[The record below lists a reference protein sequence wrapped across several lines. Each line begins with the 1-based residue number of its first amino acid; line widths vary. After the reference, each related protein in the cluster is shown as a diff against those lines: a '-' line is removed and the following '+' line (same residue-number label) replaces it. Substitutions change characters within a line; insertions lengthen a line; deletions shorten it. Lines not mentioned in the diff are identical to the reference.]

1 MGLPPLSKNSFNFTS
16 TGVAASS
23 PLRRGAKPH
32 SLVGGRIPFIFYLV
46 SMFVGWL
53 ERKRSPLDPVVRS
66 LVSARIAQMCL
77 CEFCVDIT
85 SMKVAERT
93 GSSDK
98 LLAVADW
105 RQSPLFSDEERLALE
120 YAEAASVTPPTVDDA
135 LRTRLA
141 AHFDAQAL
149 TELTA
154 LIGLQN
160 LSARFNSAMD
170 IPAQGLCRIPEKTF
184 LRRDDAPL
192 WVVAGIVI
200 AVFLWQHMPVTGK
213 KLKMR
218 PKGKPSGLTHW
229 GGDTAINR
237 YLDWVSG
244 EMKTHYAI
252 NLKIVRLAD
261 AADAVKRIQTEA
273 AAGRKT
279 GGSVDLLW
287 VNGENFRTLKRGQF
301 ITNGLGGD
309 SAQLALC
316 RHTAAGA
323 GRFFCADTR
332 CGIAPGAA
340 HN

>member
-1 MGLPPLSKNSFNFTS
+1 
-16 TGVAASS
+16 
-23 PLRRGAKPH
+23 
-32 SLVGGRIPFIFYLV
+32 
-46 SMFVGWL
+46 MFVGWL

-93 GSSDK
+93 GSNDK

-184 LRRDDAPL
+184 LRRGRCA
-192 WVVAGIVI
+192 IVGGCWDCYRC
-200 AVFLWQHMPVTGK
+200 FLLATHASDWQEIK
-213 KLKMR
+213 NEA
-218 PKGKPSGLTHW
+218 KGQTVWFNAW

-244 EMKTHYAI
+244 EMKNPLRY
-252 NLKIVRLAD
+252 KPEDCSSRGC
-261 AADAVKRIQTEA
+261 RRRGEA
-273 AAGRKT
+273 HSDR
-279 GGSVDLLW
+279 SCC
-287 VNGENFRTLKRGQF
+287 RT
-301 ITNGLGGD
+301 
-309 SAQLALC
+309 
-316 RHTAAGA
+316 
-323 GRFFCADTR
+323 
-332 CGIAPGAA
+332 
-340 HN
+340 